1 MRINTTLQESLLQ
14 KRSEAVLFLVVCS
27 ILIFSDMSTWGKS
40 FALILLCIF
49 AAYQRL
55 LQKPTPRIVQLIQ
68 FDKETWRWLVREP
81 NKNKKISVS
90 NGRLI
95 SVHGGWFVLVLHF
108 ESIEKN
114 QVVTESWIIW
124 RDQVDSHDW
133 RRLIIIARFWANDSS
148 KVNHS

>member
-1 MRINTTLQESLLQ
+1 VVLL
-14 KRSEAVLFLVVCS
+14 LVVCS
-27 ILIFSDMSTWGKS
+27 ILIFSDMPTWGKS

-55 LQKPTPRIVQLIQ
+55 LQKPTPRLVQLIQ
-68 FDKETWRWLVREP
+68 FDKESWRWMVQEP
-81 NKNKKISVS
+81 NKHKKISVS

-95 SVHGGWFVLVLHF
+95 SVQGGWFVLVLCF

-114 QVVTESWIIW
+114 QAVTKSWIIW
-124 RDQVDSHDW
+124 RDQVDSDHW
-133 RRLIIIARFWANDSS
+133 RRLMIIARFWANDSA